1 MGYRWTGITQ
11 RADRAR
17 AGTDILVRF
26 TSWERT
32 MGFLKVELTA
42 DGFTQAPQRAQ
53 QYGLT
58 SQRTQQ
64 LEGGQAPTSTERAA
78 IRAYART
85 QRWRWP

>member
-1 MGYRWTGITQ
+1 MGYRWTGLSQ

-26 TSWERT
+26 TDWET
-32 MGFLKVELTA
+32 TLKFLKVELSA
-42 DGFTQAPQRAQ
+42 DGYNNTSARAA
-53 QYGLT
+53 QYGFSGTRL
-58 SQRTQQ
+58 QQ
-64 LEGGQAPTSTERAA
+64 LEGGQAPTATERAA